1 MKIFKIFGKRSFALA
16 VVFLMSIFTTLQSQP
31 PPDPECDPA
40 LPICP
45 IDDYYSVLLAV
56 VIVFAAYKAYKR
68 QKAFINVA

>member
-16 VVFLMSIFTTLQSQP
+16 VVFLMSIFTTLQAQ

-45 IDDYYSVLLAV
+45 IDDYYFVFLAA

-68 QKAFINVA
+68 QKALLSVA